1 MTAIKKAA
9 LTKFTTWAGSTIAAI
24 SIVGSAYAWH
34 HWHSNKAANFIYEKV
49 HECVLPIDIKL
60 DVIMTREQKA
70 QAAAILKEVRSER
83 NQE

>member
-1 MTAIKKAA
+1 MTATKKAIV
-9 LTKFTTWAGSTIAAI
+9 TKFTTWAGSILAVI
-24 SIVGSAYAWH
+24 SIVGSCYAWH
-34 HWHSNKAANFIYEKV
+34 HWHSNKAANFIYGKV

-70 QAAAILKEVRSER
+70 QAAAILKEVRAER